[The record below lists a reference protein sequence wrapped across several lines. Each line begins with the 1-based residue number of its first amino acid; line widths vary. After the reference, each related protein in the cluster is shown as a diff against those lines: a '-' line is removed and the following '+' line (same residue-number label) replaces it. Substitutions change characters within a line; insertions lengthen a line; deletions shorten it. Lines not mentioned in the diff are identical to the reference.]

1 MKIAIVGCAH
11 GELENIY
18 DTLQAYEKTENIK
31 VDLMI
36 CCGDF
41 QASRNKE
48 DLQCMAVPPK
58 YAQICTFY
66 KYYSGELK
74 APVLTIFIGGNHEA
88 SNYLQELP
96 YGGWVAPNIFYMGYA
111 GVINIAGLRIAG
123 LSGIYKGRDYMKG
136 HFEKVPYDE
145 NSKRSVY
152 HVRNLEVFRLKQLS
166 GKIDV
171 FLSHDWPS
179 DIYNFGNVRQL
190 LKKKPYFREDVESN
204 QLGSQPSKE
213 LLHALKPAYWFAAHL
228 HCKFAALIKHEDK
241 SITRFLGLDKCL
253 PKRKFMQMVDIPHD
267 ESSEMKISY
276 DLEWLTI
283 LFLTNHLLSVK
294 NVQTYMPGS
303 GGQER
308 YDFTPSLEEK
318 NHIRER
324 FNYDLTVPNNF
335 CRTSAVYNKDAQKV
349 KPQAQ
354 LNPQT
359 IDFCEKLALD
369 DPVVLVAENMNIK
382 LNISTDQSLNDSFM
396 DTTDNSCENS
406 LGKISLPEPKGNNES
421 SSEEDESESSS
432 TSEEEDTNVA
442 AKEGGV
448 LITESPVPK
457 KLKRRN
463 QELYKNSSD

>member
-18 DTLQAYEKTENIK
+18 DTLQAYEEKENIK
-31 VDLMI
+31 IDLMI

-58 YAQICTFY
+58 YAKICTFY

-96 YGGWVAPNIFYMGYA
+96 YGGWVAQNIFYMGYA
-111 GVINIAGLRIAG
+111 GVINIASLRIAG

-166 GKIDV
+166 GKVDI

-190 LKKKPYFREDVESN
+190 LKKKPFFREDVESN

-241 SITRFLGLDKCL
+241 SITRFLALDKCL
-253 PKRKFMQMVDIPHD
+253 PR
-267 ESSEMKISY
+267 ESLCRLSIYHMMK
-276 DLEWLTI
+276 
-283 LFLTNHLLSVK
+283 LL
-294 NVQTYMPGS
+294 
-303 GGQER
+303 R
-308 YDFTPSLEEK
+308 
-318 NHIRER
+318 
-324 FNYDLTVPNNF
+324 
-335 CRTSAVYNKDAQKV
+335 
-349 KPQAQ
+349 
-354 LNPQT
+354 
-359 IDFCEKLALD
+359 
-369 DPVVLVAENMNIK
+369 
-382 LNISTDQSLNDSFM
+382 
-396 DTTDNSCENS
+396 
-406 LGKISLPEPKGNNES
+406 
-421 SSEEDESESSS
+421 
-432 TSEEEDTNVA
+432 
-442 AKEGGV
+442 
-448 LITESPVPK
+448 
-457 KLKRRN
+457 
-463 QELYKNSSD
+463 